1 MPSVA
6 SVGYCSVKIKIL
18 ILENLTRWLS
28 LLLDRDLTVL
38 LEALTVSMSGSSCVY
53 SVGSLDFLSE
63 LIRTLALLVS

>member
-1 MPSVA
+1 
-6 SVGYCSVKIKIL
+6 VGYCSVKIKIL

>member
-1 MPSVA
+1 M
-6 SVGYCSVKIKIL
+6 GYCSVKIKIL